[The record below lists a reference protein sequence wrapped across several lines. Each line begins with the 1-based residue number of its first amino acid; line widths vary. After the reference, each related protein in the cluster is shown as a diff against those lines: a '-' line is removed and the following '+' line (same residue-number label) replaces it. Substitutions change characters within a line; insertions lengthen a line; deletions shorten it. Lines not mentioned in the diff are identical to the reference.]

1 MNMHGVPEGGHDGSA
16 AGGTNCF
23 SMGSAAVPMGTQNKH
38 EFLRRITLARA
49 IDRRRRR
56 RRRALKPYP
65 WQLRATEVE
74 SKQDA
79 EFNSFPLLT
88 SDDNMGPFGNSS
100 LGRLELACE
109 KPRARGAR
117 QWLVWR

>member
-23 SMGSAAVPMGTQNKH
+23 SMGSAAIPMGTQNKH
-38 EFLRRITLARA
+38 DFLRRITA
-49 IDRRRRR
+49 IDRRRR

-65 WQLRATEVE
+65 WQLRTTEVE

-79 EFNSFPLLT
+79 P
-88 SDDNMGPFGNSS
+88 SS
-100 LGRLELACE
+100 TRS
-109 KPRARGAR
+109 RS
-117 QWLVWR
+117 